1 MCHKT
6 CRRNRSRISS
16 AGVKLSLPPSLL
28 LALEYDCCNKLPRS
42 AAACKP
48 VYEGMWCVGHVFS
61 RADPRSS
68 CGQLT
73 HRPSACKKGSPSLGL
88 GRHWVG
94 ARSTVAHKRIS
105 PPHKDSGPLLS
116 LTRSTKEL
124 TFVCLSGRRGCGRTV
139 QAGGRRRRRWHWW
152 WGYNDRR
159 GG

>member
-1 MCHKT
+1 MCHET
-6 CRRNRSRISS
+6 CRRHRSRISL
-16 AGVKLSLPPSLL
+16 AGVKLSQPPSLL
-28 LALEYDCCNKLPRS
+28 SALEYDCCNKLPQS
-42 AAACKP
+42 AVACKP
-48 VYEGMWCVGHVFS
+48 VYGGMWCVGHVFS
-61 RADPRSS
+61 RADPPLLLRSTNTQAE
-68 CGQLT
+68 CLQ
-73 HRPSACKKGSPSLGL
+73 KGSNSFGW

-94 ARSTVAHKRIS
+94 ARLTVAHKRIS

-139 QAGGRRRRRWHWW
+139 QAGGRRGWHWW

>member
-6 CRRNRSRISS
+6 CRRHRSRISL
-16 AGVKLSLPPSLL
+16 AGVKLSFPLPRLS
-28 LALEYDCCNKLPRS
+28 ALECDHCNKLPWS

-48 VYEGMWCVGHVFS
+48 VYEGMWCVGHVLP
-61 RADPRSS
+61 RADPDSS

-73 HRPSACKKGSPSLGL
+73 TQAQCLQKGSPSLGL
-88 GRHWVG
+88 GKRWVG

-116 LTRSTKEL
+116 LTRSTKEM
-124 TFVCLSGRRGCGRTV
+124 TFVCLGGGRGCGIAVR
-139 QAGGRRRRRWHWW
+139 AGDRRRRRWHWY
-152 WGYNDRR
+152 WGNNDRR